1 MRLIVSE
8 YLEVIEVEWILRVKS
23 SLSQYQLI
31 LWYFTAN
38 GIQLSSAIEGD
49 VTDGINNIFLTLF

>member
-1 MRLIVSE
+1 MDFESEKLVS
-8 YLEVIEVEWILRVKS
+8 V

-38 GIQLSSAIEGD
+38 GVQLSSAIEGD
-49 VTDGINNIFLTLF
+49 VTDGINNIFLTLSLF